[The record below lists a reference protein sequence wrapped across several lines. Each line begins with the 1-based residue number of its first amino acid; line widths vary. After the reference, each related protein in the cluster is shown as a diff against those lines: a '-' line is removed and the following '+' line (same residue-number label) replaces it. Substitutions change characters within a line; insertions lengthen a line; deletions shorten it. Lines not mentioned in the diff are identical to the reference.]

1 MANYLLKSDSFGI
14 EPAEFEDLGNESS
27 RVVRAY
33 KHGRKS
39 NEEVTEHPLAKNFIR
54 HTAAD
59 ARPEPVEVCISPLF
73 ETPESLASLPKEKDP
88 EEIIEAARLAE
99 IKLEWDAAWQI
110 KLDHQ
115 LEKARLAGYETGYLD
130 AKTALAEEISLE
142 KEAFTFALETLQGT
156 WENFIN
162 RSETLLLEI
171 ALEIAHFLVDV
182 PLPESVS
189 KSTETALLQALE
201 GLARDVPVQ
210 LSLNPVDFLRLRES
224 GLTKHIEN
232 QFSTLRWDP
241 QPTLKEG
248 NWIVQTPREAIR
260 RVSEELLASLR
271 DRFGL
276 NENTQRDLVPR
287 QKPAVPEDHQIP
299 PVTNIAVTT
308 TAMSNQKEIDLS
320 SPMSFSTATST
331 AAGLNR
337 RSALASAQAASPA
350 PGTVSSET
358 AALNEDS
365 LGEQSANETAQPT
378 AEPIP
383 SQQPETKSGETAP
396 TTQSKPGPESK

>member
-14 EPAEFEDLGNESS
+14 EPAEFEDLSNDSS
-27 RVVRAY
+27 RVVRTFR
-33 KHGRKS
+33 HGRKS

-54 HTAAD
+54 HNAAD
-59 ARPEPVEVCISPLF
+59 VRPEPVEVCISPLF
-73 ETPESLASLPKEKDP
+73 ETPESLASLQP
-88 EEIIEAARLAE
+88 EEETEELIEAERLAE

-110 KLDHQ
+110 KLDH
-115 LEKARLAGYETGYLD
+115 EVKKANLAGYETGYSD
-130 AKTALAEEISLE
+130 AKTTLAEEVSIE
-142 KEAFTFALETLQGT
+142 KEAFTFALQTLQNT
-156 WENFIN
+156 WESFIN

-182 PLPESVS
+182 PLPESIS
-189 KSTETALLQALE
+189 KSTENALLQALE

-210 LSLNPVDFLRLRES
+210 LSLNPVDFLRLQES
-224 GLTKHIEN
+224 GLTKHIEG
-232 QFSTLRWDP
+232 QFSALRWDP

-287 QKPAVPEDHQIP
+287 QKPSISEEPQIP

-308 TAMSNQKEIDLS
+308 TTMSEQKEIDLS

-331 AAGLNR
+331 AAGLQRKSVETPENSELNR
-337 RSALASAQAASPA
+337 R
-350 PGTVSSET
+350 
-358 AALNEDS
+358 
-365 LGEQSANETAQPT
+365 EQSEETLNQDALHEQLGNESAQPT
-378 AEPIP
+378 SDSPKV
-383 SQQPETKSGETAP
+383 QTQTAP
-396 TTQSKPGPESK
+396 AQPPVQE